1 MGYSYVKETLL
12 LLHSILISMDTQN
25 FWGMGTWL
33 IILILFLFMWGN
45 GFWGFWGNNAAW
57 LLNGMNNNNNHD
69 NTVDIINNNTQWQQ
83 QLAAQQ
89 NLANQTT
96 LLTQGFCGV
105 NSNIEKAILAWN
117 QNTAA
122 IIAAS
127 AANVQ
132 KVLDKM
138 CEQETQALRTQL
150 AEARVIANN
159 NAQTNELISRLSPT
173 PTPSWI
179 VASPYTSI
187 YPPTTTTASNW

>member
-1 MGYSYVKETLL
+1 
-12 LLHSILISMDTQN
+12 MDTTQ
-25 FWGMGTWL
+25 FGGMGVWL
-33 IILILFLFMWGN
+33 IILILFLFNGN
-45 GFWGFWGNNAAW
+45 WFGGFGGGNNAAAW
-57 LLNGMNNNNNHD
+57 LAWMSNNNNNHD

-89 NLANQTT
+89 ALSNQTT
-96 LLTQGFCGV
+96 LITQWFCGV
-105 NSNIEKAILAWN
+105 NSNIEKAILAGQ

-127 AANVQ
+127 ANNVQ

-138 CEQETQALRTQL
+138 CEQETQNLRTAL

-159 NAQTNELISRLSPT
+159 AAQTNELVSRLSPT

-187 YPPTTTTASNW
+187 YPPTPTATA

>member
-1 MGYSYVKETLL
+1 MS
-12 LLHSILISMDTQN
+12 
-25 FWGMGTWL
+25 
-33 IILILFLFMWGN
+33 
-45 GFWGFWGNNAAW
+45 
-57 LLNGMNNNNNHD
+57 NNNNNHD

-105 NSNIEKAILAWN
+105 NSNIEKAILAGQ

-127 AANVQ
+127 ANNVQ

-138 CEQETQALRTQL
+138 CEQETQNLRTAL

-159 NAQTNELISRLSPT
+159 SAQTNELISRLSPT

-187 YPPTTTTASNW
+187 YPPTTTA